1 MSDNRI
7 NSVSVSCEGP
17 RQTPNQSFGKTLAK
31 TLASGASGAMGLASP
46 IVGAVNPALSAPVSQ
61 GAQIIGAFA
70 TSNTSARQMATGAS
84 LGGTPVGSSSTSGSI
99 GGEAG
104 SVSGSSDGDGFALL
118 QATKE
123 MNEQNQSFNLQYLQ
137 LQEQMQKESREYQTV
152 SNIMKVRHD
161 SATAAINNI
170 H

>member
-1 MSDNRI
+1 MSENRI
-7 NSVSVSCEGP
+7 NQVSISSEGP
-17 RQTPNQSFGKTLAK
+17 RQTPNESFGKTLAK
-31 TLASGASGAMGLASP
+31 TLATGTSGAMQLASP
-46 IVGAVNPALSAPVSQ
+46 LLGAINPALSAPVTK

-70 TSNTSARQMATGAS
+70 TSAGNNVPRSASASVGGAS
-84 LGGTPVGSSSTSGSI
+84 GGDDPMSAAGGS
-99 GGEAG
+99 
-104 SVSGSSDGDGFALL
+104 GDGFALL
-118 QATKE
+118 QATKQ

-161 SATAAINNI
+161 SAKAAINNI